1 MEYFFYKWGDRF
13 IQVSRDS
20 RGVISST
27 YYDSEER
34 KWVQSRVMHTE
45 MKKADRSTIVRYKS
59 QWAWSIDFAKSLQ
72 VK

>member
-27 YYDSEER
+27 FFDSEER
-34 KWVQSRVMHTE
+34 KWVQSRVLHTE
-45 MKKADRSTIVRYKS
+45 MKKADRAEIKRYKS
-59 QWAWSIDFAKSLQ
+59 QWVWSIDFAKHLRD
-72 VK
+72 K